1 MCLLLDNDKIILGEI
16 DLQGLIFF
24 FFGLLLI
31 IFVVGL
37 IFFGACIFCFRFK
50 IYKKNFMA
58 FNMRKILELQ
68 FFFFFLT
75 NN

>member
-24 FFGLLLI
+24 FGLLLI

-37 IFFGACIFCFRFK
+37 IFLELVYFVLDLRSIK
-50 IYKKNFMA
+50 
-58 FNMRKILELQ
+58 KILWP
-68 FFFFFLT
+68 LT
-75 NN
+75 